1 MNYAE
6 SVINGYTLTKEEA
19 RQILQ
24 TPDHQLLSLL
34 NDAYQVRY
42 HYYQNKVKL
51 NMILNA
57 KSGLCAEDCGYCG
70 QSIKVDKNETGC
82 TPYALVDE
90 DKIIQGADSAVKNKV
105 GTYCIVMSGRKPT
118 NREVDRVTN
127 AVEAIKENHPQLK
140 ICACLGLT
148 NDEQAKK
155 LKAAGVDRYNHNL
168 NTSERYHEEVVSTHT
183 YEDRVNTVEIMKA
196 NNISPCSGVICGMGE
211 TDEDIVDMAFA
222 LKAIDADSIPVNF
235 LHAIKGTKFEDKDE
249 LTPNK
254 CLKILSLFRLVNPT
268 KEIRV
273 SGGREVNLRSLQ
285 PLALYAA
292 NSIFVGDYL
301 VTEGQPN
308 KEDYLIIEDL
318 GFEIESNAFLQSPDK
333 IENKDTKIEIK

>member
-1 MNYAE
+1 MKRVLDLIA
-6 SVINGYTLTKEEA
+6 I
-19 RQILQ
+19 
-24 TPDHQLLSLL
+24 
-34 NDAYQVRY
+34 
-42 HYYQNKVKL
+42 
-51 NMILNA
+51 
-57 KSGLCAEDCGYCG
+57 
-70 QSIKVDKNETGC
+70 
-82 TPYALVDE
+82 VDE
-90 DKIIQGADSAVKNKV
+90 EKIIQGAASAALNKV
-105 GTYCIVMSGRKPT
+105 GTYCIVMSGSKPT

-127 AVEAIKENHPQLK
+127 AVEAIKVKHPQLK

-148 NDEQAKK
+148 NDQQAKK
-155 LKAAGVDRYNHNL
+155 LKASEVDRYNHNL
-168 NTSERYHEEVVSTHT
+168 NTSERYHGEVVSTHT

-222 LKAIDADSIPVNF
+222 LKEFDADSIPVNF
-235 LHAIKGTKFEDKDE
+235 LHAINGTKFEDKDE

-254 CLKILSLFRLVNPT
+254 CLNILSLFRLINPT

-285 PLALYAA
+285 SLALYVA

-308 KEDYLIIEDL
+308 QEDYKIIEDL
-318 GFEIESNAFLQSPDK
+318 GFEIESNAFEQSPDK
-333 IENKDTKIEIK
+333 FESVLS

>member
-1 MNYAE
+1 MTLGQR
-6 SVINGYTLTKEEA
+6 VIDGYVLTKEEA
-19 RQILQ
+19 LNILH
-24 TPDHQLLSLL
+24 TEDKELLTLI
-34 NDAYQVRY
+34 NEAYHVRY

-70 QSIKVDKNETGC
+70 QSVKANTGC
-82 TPYALVDE
+82 SQYALVDE
-90 DKIIQGADSAVKNKV
+90 QQLVEGAGAAVEHQI

-118 NREVDRVTN
+118 NREVGRVTN
-127 AVEAIKENHPQLK
+127 AVETIKQKYPTLK

-155 LKAAGVDRYNHNL
+155 LKAAGVDRYNHNI
-168 NTSERYHEEVVSTHT
+168 NTSERYHDKVVTTHS
-183 YEDRVNTVEIMKA
+183 YQDRVNTIEIMK
-196 NNISPCSGVICGMGE
+196 NNHISPCSGVICGMGE
-211 TDEDIVDMAFA
+211 TADDIVNMAFA
-222 LKAIDADSIPVNF
+222 LKEINADSIPVNF
-235 LHAIKGTKFEDKDE
+235 LHAIKGTKFEDKDD

-254 CLKILSLFRLVNPT
+254 CLKILALFRLVNPT

-285 PLALYAA
+285 PLSLYMA

-301 VTEGQPN
+301 VTNGQPN
-308 KEDYLIIEDL
+308 EEDYQMIQDL
-318 GFEIESNAFLQSPDK
+318 GFEIETNAFTNDPSL
-333 IENKDTKIEIK
+333 IES

>member
-1 MNYAE
+1 MNFAE
-6 SVINGYTLTKEEA
+6 RVINGYTLTRKEA
-19 RQILQ
+19 LDVLN
-24 TPDHQLLSLL
+24 TPDVQLLALL
-34 NDAYQVRY
+34 NEAYQVRY

-70 QSIKVDKNETGC
+70 QSIKVDKSETGC

-90 DKIIQGADSAVKNKV
+90 EKIIQGATSAVDNKV

-118 NREVDRVTN
+118 NREVDRVTS
-127 AVEAIKENHPQLK
+127 AVETIKENHPQLK

-168 NTSERYHEEVVSTHT
+168 NTSERYHDEVVSTHT
-183 YEDRVNTVEIMKA
+183 YEDRVKTVEIMKA
-196 NNISPCSGVICGMGE
+196 NHISPCSGVICGMGE
-211 TDEDIVDMAFA
+211 TDEDIVDMAYA
-222 LKAIDADSIPVNF
+222 LKEIDADSIPVNF

-254 CLKILSLFRLVNPT
+254 CLKILALFRLVNPT

-273 SGGREVNLRSLQ
+273 SGGREVNLKSLQ

-308 KEDYLIIEDL
+308 QEDYRMIEDL
-318 GFEIESNAFLQSPDK
+318 GFEIETNAFDNTPQK
-333 IENKDTKIEIK
+333 M